1 MSGVAIEDLL
11 ELWSAELRKAK
22 AKLGWL
28 IGHPSVVASAAA
40 FLDTLLGPERRKTG
54 WMRAEAAGDPGPWR
68 QQAVLGR
75 SHWDA
80 DALRDV
86 VRDYALE
93 TLAEGDAVLVIDET
107 GFLKQGKASC
117 GVAPAV
123 HRLGGQDHQL
133 PDRRLRR
140 LCLEPGATPSSTG
153 SSTCPRPGPTTRSAW
168 RRPMCPRMS
177 ASRPSRGLRSTM
189 IERAIDAGV
198 PFAWVAADSV
208 YGVGGVEMALRRA
221 GKGYVLGVASTTQFH
236 SWDKP
241 EPVSGTAE
249 EIAAALPA
257 VALGSAV
264 RRRRDQGTP
273 PLRLG
278 LSGAGRSRCAR
289 LLRLSLRVDDVD
301 TRPADPARPERRQ
314 MAFFSTWCPKGTPM
328 AVLVEVE
335 GRRWAIEDAFETAK
349 TELGLDHNETRSWHG
364 WHRHVSLVMLAF
376 ALLMAI
382 RHKAETLTSPQKR
395 PPTHQ
400 RNPWSDGPSR
410 RSVVLPGV

>member
-22 AKLGWL
+22 ARLGWL
-28 IGHPSVVASAAA
+28 IDHPSVVASAAA

-54 WMRAEAAGDPGPWR
+54 WMRAEAAGDAGPWR

-117 GVAPAV
+117 GVARQYTGSAGKITNCQVGVFAAYVSSRGHAFIDRHLYLPKAWT
-123 HRLGGQDHQL
+123 GD
-133 PDRRLRR
+133 PDRLAAAHVPEDVRFATKPRL
-140 LCLEPGATPSSTG
+140 AVD
-153 SSTCPRPGPTTRSAW
+153 
-168 RRPMCPRMS
+168 MV
-177 ASRPSRGLRSTM
+177 
-189 IERAIDAGV
+189 ERAIGAGV

-208 YGVGGVEMALRRA
+208 YGVGEVEMALRRA
-221 GKGYVLGVASTTQFH
+221 GKGYVLGVASTTQFL

-241 EPVSGTAE
+241 APVAGTAE

-257 VALGSAV
+257 SRWVRLSAGAGTKGPRLYDWAYLELADLDARSLFGCRSARPMWTRGLLI
-264 RRRRDQGTP
+264 RR
-273 PLRLG
+273 G
-278 LSGAGRSRCAR
+278 LSDGK
-289 LLRLSLRVDDVD
+289 
-301 TRPADPARPERRQ
+301 
-314 MAFFSTWCPKGTPM
+314 MAFFSTWCPTGTPLE
-328 AVLVEVE
+328 VLVEVE
-335 GRRWAIEDAFETAK
+335 GRRWPIEDAFETAK
-349 TELGLDHNETRSWHG
+349 TELGLAHNETRSWHG

-376 ALLMAI
+376 AMLMAI
-382 RHKAETLTSPQKR
+382 RHKADTLTSPQKR
-395 PPTHQ
+395 PPTKQ
-400 RNPWSDGPSR
+400 QNPWSDGHSR

>member
-54 WMRAEAAGDPGPWR
+54 WMRAEAAGDAGPWR

-93 TLAEGDAVLVIDET
+93 TLAEGDAVLVIDES
-107 GFLKQGKASC
+107 GFLKQGTASC
-117 GVAPAV
+117 GVARQYTGSAGKITNCQIGVFAAYVSTRGHAFIDRQLYLPKAWTDNPERLAAV
-123 HRLGGQDHQL
+123 HVPEDVNFATKPQL
-133 PDRRLRR
+133 
-140 LCLEPGATPSSTG
+140 AV
-153 SSTCPRPGPTTRSAW
+153 A
-168 RRPMCPRMS
+168 
-177 ASRPSRGLRSTM
+177 M

-241 EPVSGTAE
+241 ELVSGTAE
-249 EIAAALPA
+249 EIAATLPA
-257 VALGSAV
+257 ARWVQLSAGAGTKGPRLYDWAYLELADLDARSFFDCRSASTMWTRGLLI
-264 RRRRDQGTP
+264 RR
-273 PLRLG
+273 G
-278 LSGAGRSRCAR
+278 LSDAKR
-289 LLRLSLRVDDVD
+289 
-301 TRPADPARPERRQ
+301 
-314 MAFFSTWCPKGTPM
+314 AFFTTWCPKGTPM

-395 PPTHQ
+395 PPTDQHKL
-400 RNPWSDGPSR
+400 WSDGPSR

>member
-22 AKLGWL
+22 ARLGWL

-54 WMRAEAAGDPGPWR
+54 WMRAEAAGDTGPWR

-86 VRDYALE
+86 VRDDALE

-117 GVAPAV
+117 GVARQYTGSAGKITNCQVGVFAAYVSTKGHAFIDRQLYLPRAWTDNPERLAAV
-123 HRLGGQDHQL
+123 HVPEDVTF
-133 PDRRLRR
+133 
-140 LCLEPGATPSSTG
+140 ATKPHLALT
-153 SSTCPRPGPTTRSAW
+153 
-168 RRPMCPRMS
+168 
-177 ASRPSRGLRSTM
+177 L
-189 IERAIDAGV
+189 IERAIGAGV

-208 YGVGGVEMALRRA
+208 YGVGEVEMALRRA
-221 GKGYVLGVASTTQFH
+221 GKGYILGVAGTAQFL

-249 EIAAALPA
+249 AIAAALPA
-257 VALGSAV
+257 SRWVHLSA
-264 RRRRDQGTP
+264 
-273 PLRLG
+273 
-278 LSGAGRSRCAR
+278 GAGTKGPRLYDWAYLELADLDAQNFFECRSAQTIWTRG
-289 LLRLSLRVDDVD
+289 LLIRRSL
-301 TRPADPARPERRQ
+301 ADREL
-314 MAFFSTWCPKGTPM
+314 AFFTTWCPKGTPM
-328 AVLVEVE
+328 QMLVEVE

-349 TELGLDHNETRSWHG
+349 TELGLAQNETRSWHG

-376 ALLMAI
+376 AMLMVI
-382 RHKAETLTSPQKR
+382 RHKADILSSPQKS
-395 PPTHQ
+395 PAE
-400 RNPWSDGPSR
+400 SR
-410 RSVVLPGV
+410 RHPWCDGRSRKSVVLPGV

>member
-28 IGHPSVVASAAA
+28 IDHPSVSAAA

-54 WMRAEAAGDPGPWR
+54 WMRAEAVGDRGPWR

-117 GVAPAV
+117 GVG
-123 HRLGGQDHQL
+123 RQY
-133 PDRRLRR
+133 
-140 LCLEPGATPSSTG
+140 TG
-153 SSTCPRPGPTTRSAW
+153 SAGKITNCQVGVFAADVSTRGPALIDRQLYLPQAW
-168 RRPMCPRMS
+168 TDNPERRAAAHVPEDVTFATKPQL
-177 ASRPSRGLRSTM
+177 AVTM

-198 PFAWVAADSV
+198 PFSWVAADSV
-208 YGVGGVEMALRRA
+208 YGVGRVEMALRRV
-221 GKGYVLGVASTTQFH
+221 GKGYVLGVASTTQVH

-241 EPVSGTAE
+241 EPVSGPAE
-249 EIAAALPA
+249 AIAAALPA
-257 VALGSAV
+257 SRWVRLPAGAGGPRLYDWAYLELADLDARAFFDCRSATTMWTLLI
-264 RRRRDQGTP
+264 RR
-273 PLRLG
+273 G
-278 LSGAGRSRCAR
+278 LSDG
-289 LLRLSLRVDDVD
+289 
-301 TRPADPARPERRQ
+301 T

-376 ALLMAI
+376 ALLMVI
-382 RHKAETLTSPQKR
+382 RHKAETLTSPPKNHR
-395 PPTHQ
+395 PVSEIHGAMVTPG
-400 RNPWSDGPSR
+400 NPSYCLASDPASH
-410 RSVVLPGV
+410 

>member
-1 MSGVAIEDLL
+1 M
-11 ELWSAELRKAK
+11 
-22 AKLGWL
+22 
-28 IGHPSVVASAAA
+28 ASAAA

-54 WMRAEAAGDPGPWR
+54 WMRAEAAGDAGPWR

-93 TLAEGDAVLVIDET
+93 TLAEGDAVLVIDES
-107 GFLKQGKASC
+107 GFLKQGTASC
-117 GVAPAV
+117 GVA
-123 HRLGGQDHQL
+123 RQY
-133 PDRRLRR
+133 
-140 LCLEPGATPSSTG
+140 TG
-153 SSTCPRPGPTTRSAW
+153 SAGKITNCQVGVFAAYVSTRGHAFIDRQLYLPKAWTDSPERLAAAHVPEDVKFATKPRLAV
-168 RRPMCPRMS
+168 
-177 ASRPSRGLRSTM
+177 AM

-249 EIAAALPA
+249 AIAATLPA
-257 VALGSAV
+257 ARWVQLSA
-264 RRRRDQGTP
+264 
-273 PLRLG
+273 
-278 LSGAGRSRCAR
+278 GAGTKGPRLYDWAYLELADLDARS

-314 MAFFSTWCPKGTPM
+314 EGVLLDMVSKGN
-328 AVLVEVE
+328 A
-335 GRRWAIEDAFETAK
+335 
-349 TELGLDHNETRSWHG
+349 
-364 WHRHVSLVMLAF
+364 
-376 ALLMAI
+376 
-382 RHKAETLTSPQKR
+382 
-395 PPTHQ
+395 
-400 RNPWSDGPSR
+400 DG
-410 RSVVLPGV
+410 GAG